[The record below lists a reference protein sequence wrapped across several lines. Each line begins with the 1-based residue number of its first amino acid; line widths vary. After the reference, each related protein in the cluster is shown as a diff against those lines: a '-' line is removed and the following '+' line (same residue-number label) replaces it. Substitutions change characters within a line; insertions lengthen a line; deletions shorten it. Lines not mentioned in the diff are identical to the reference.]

1 MKKLKRLKKIQ
12 EILDEYNLEMKNE
25 LDKARKEHQKI
36 ILEANSKLISEI
48 AKGEDLDELSLIEK
62 YLKKSK
68 QKVVKVEELISEES
82 EDLLCHISI
91 DGNDYFYEDKPNG
104 TVYDSESKN
113 VGQYKGGSIK
123 LSNDN

>member
-1 MKKLKRLKKIQ
+1 MKKLKRLKRIQ
-12 EILDEYNLEMKNE
+12 EILDEYSTEMKNE
-25 LDKARKEHQKI
+25 LDKVRKEHQKI

-48 AKGEDLDELSLIEK
+48 AKGEELDELSLIEK

-68 QKVVKVEELISEES
+68 QKVVKVEEPISEES

-91 DGNDYFYEDKPNG
+91 DGSDYFYEDKPNG
-104 TVYDSESKN
+104 NVYDSKSKN
-113 VGQYKGGSIK
+113 VGQYKDGSIK